1 MKFFDKKLDDD
12 KQETLEDEN
21 NNNQVVDNSYVGSD
35 SNVNSKN
42 SAEFERLME
51 NASTNYDSYWDKNNP
66 LIKAI
71 MIILFIIIVIGV
83 AYYIISWYS
92 FK

>member
-21 NNNQVVDNSYVGSD
+21 NNQVVDNSYVGSNLD
-35 SNVNSKN
+35 VNSKN
-42 SAEFERLME
+42 SAEFDRLME

-66 LIKAI
+66 LVKAI

-83 AYYIISWYS
+83 AYYIISWCS